1 VARACGEWCSF
12 GRLWSKGDGPKA
24 VGVIACTR
32 DDEFAIFVKLDV
44 VFCKKG
50 DAIVV
55 AELADGDEGAGFEIV
70 KDVSDFG
77 LLG

>member
-1 VARACGEWCSF
+1 
-12 GRLWSKGDGPKA
+12 
-24 VGVIACTR
+24 
-32 DDEFAIFVKLDV
+32 V

-70 KDVSDFG
+70 EDVSDFG
-77 LLG
+77 LFG